1 MKKYVIDRF
10 EGNYA
15 LCEDETKAV
24 TKIPKYKLPLECK
37 AGDALVQDA
46 DGMYHID
53 KNETKAN
60 ENRIR
65 EKMNRLF
72 KE

>member
-1 MKKYVIDRF
+1 MKKFIIDRF

-15 LCEDETKAV
+15 LCEDEVKAS
-24 TKIPKYKLPLECK
+24 TKIPKYKLPLECRE
-37 AGDALVQDA
+37 GDALILNS

-53 KNETKAN
+53 KSETKAN
-60 ENRIR
+60 ESRIR

-72 KE
+72 VK